1 MKEDK
6 EKFPFEERVIADE
19 VADEILTVDDDKDE
33 KRYFFL
39 ILFFLICLIFLV
51 SSISFAV
58 FNTYSNGGSKNLV
71 DVGVNVTVDEKKPNN
86 KDNDKNDNRGKVNKP
101 STGANDNKPS
111 SKPSINPAISSVFF
125 SFNEKSNYINMSN
138 VYPTKDSVGMKL
150 TGDKEYFDFNVNAG
164 VKNKKGVIVYEISL
178 VPVGNNTIKP
188 SDVRV
193 YLTEN
198 GKDVSILD
206 KNVNNFSDLPNS
218 DYRNGAKVIYKKR
231 VSRSFSGN
239 YVFRMWLSSNAE
251 VSSKTLRFGCKI
263 VVDAHYE

>member
-1 MKEDK
+1 
-6 EKFPFEERVIADE
+6 
-19 VADEILTVDDDKDE
+19 
-33 KRYFFL
+33 
-39 ILFFLICLIFLV
+39 
-51 SSISFAV
+51 
-58 FNTYSNGGSKNLV
+58 
-71 DVGVNVTVDEKKPNN
+71 
-86 KDNDKNDNRGKVNKP
+86 
-101 STGANDNKPS
+101 
-111 SKPSINPAISSVFF
+111 
-125 SFNEKSNYINMSN
+125 MSN

-150 TGDKEYFDFNVNAG
+150 SGDKEYFDFNVNAG

-239 YVFRMWLSSNAE
+239 YVFKMWLSSNAE